1 MYLVNMQINIELLY
15 VESKKGRRKII
26 HSIKDKL
33 SRYNL
38 SILDIS
44 SEYSKEATLAIA
56 FLALSQSAIA
66 KKIYSIEQILDKYL
80 SEIEYEIDYEV
91 L

>member
-1 MYLVNMQINIELLY
+1 MLLVNMQIIIDLPFI
-15 VESKKGRRKII
+15 ESKKGRRKII
-26 HSIKDKL
+26 HSIKDRLKTH
-33 SRYNL
+33 NL

-44 SEYSKEATLAIA
+44 GEYNKEAALAVA
-56 FLALSQSAIA
+56 FLTLNQKELA
-66 KKIYSIEQILDKYL
+66 KKIESIEKILDKYL

>member
-1 MYLVNMQINIELLY
+1 MLLINMQIIIDLPYIESL
-15 VESKKGRRKII
+15 KGRRKII
-26 HSIKDKL
+26 HSIKDRL

-44 SEYSKEATLAIA
+44 SEYAKEAELAIA
-56 FLALSQSAIA
+56 FLSLNQKELS
-66 KKIYSIEQILDKYL
+66 KKIKSIENSLDKFIG
-80 SEIEYEIDYEV
+80 EIEYEINYEI